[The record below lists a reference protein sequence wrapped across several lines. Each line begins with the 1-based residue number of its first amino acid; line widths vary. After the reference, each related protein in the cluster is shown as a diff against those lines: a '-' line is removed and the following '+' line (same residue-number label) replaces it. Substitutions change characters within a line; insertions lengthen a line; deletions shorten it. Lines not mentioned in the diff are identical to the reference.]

1 MRELFSNCIASAK
14 GLGIDAEF
22 AAKLASA
29 REKLVPYQVGRWGQL
44 QEWSI
49 DFEESTPGQR
59 HMSHL
64 YPLYPGG
71 EITPRGTPA
80 LAKAAQASLERRLA
94 HGGAYTGW
102 SRAWAIAF
110 WARLGQGD
118 KACESLNMLMG
129 NSTSINMMDIYEGRA
144 HIFQIDGNFGATAA
158 MAEMLLQSHTGV
170 IELLPA
176 LPAAWSEGEV
186 KGLRARGA
194 VEVDLRWAN
203 GKAVAAT
210 LRPNFA
216 GEVSLRAPQGQRIE
230 AVTGA
235 NAVQFKEHEDGS
247 VSVNLEA
254 KRSYRIRFA

>member
-1 MRELFSNCIASAK
+1 
-14 GLGIDAEF
+14 
-22 AAKLASA
+22 
-29 REKLVPYQVGRWGQL
+29 
-44 QEWSI
+44 
-49 DFEESTPGQR
+49 
-59 HMSHL
+59 
-64 YPLYPGG
+64 
-71 EITPRGTPA
+71 
-80 LAKAAQASLERRLA
+80 
-94 HGGAYTGW
+94 
-102 SRAWAIAF
+102 
-110 WARLGQGD
+110 
-118 KACESLNMLMG
+118 MLMG